1 MKKPNSVGNALM
13 VPFLFV
19 LLAGCEQIA
28 IMPRPDI
35 DRTTDLPRTASSRA
49 DLTPRDVREGDL
61 WRSEM
66 SASVDRV
73 DEARRELYLR
83 TSDGR
88 IVVMRYDPRT
98 QVISGSRDLS
108 PSSLRY
114 GDRVRVESTRR
125 GDSEYADVIHIE
137 RMETG
142 AVRY

>member
-1 MKKPNSVGNALM
+1 
-13 VPFLFV
+13 
-19 LLAGCEQIA
+19 
-28 IMPRPDI
+28 MPPPDI

-49 DLTPRDVREGDL
+49 DLPPRDVRDGDL
-61 WRSEM
+61 WRGEM

-98 QVISGSRDLS
+98 QVTSGSRDLS

-125 GDSEYADVIHIE
+125 GDSEYADVIHME